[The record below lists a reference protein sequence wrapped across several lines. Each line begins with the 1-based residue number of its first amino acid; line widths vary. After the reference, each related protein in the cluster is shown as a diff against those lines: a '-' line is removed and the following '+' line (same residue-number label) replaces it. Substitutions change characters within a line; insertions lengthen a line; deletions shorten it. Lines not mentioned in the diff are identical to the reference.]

1 MHASRSLLLPP
12 LALAALVMVMA
23 APAHAGDLVQ
33 ATLLA
38 EPAAIGPGVPF
49 TAAVRLQVP
58 PGWHVYFKNPGDSG
72 LAPKLRWEL
81 GSALTAGPIQWP
93 TPQRYAQ
100 GPLTDFVYEGDVW
113 LLVELT
119 AAKSLAPGPGNSAR
133 LSVDA
138 EWLVCQETCIPEK
151 AALQKSVPVAA
162 AGAKVKPGPDAP
174 AFAAARERLPRQ
186 VGWSASVGP
195 LLVTNAQGAAVRA
208 VELRVTTGALPL
220 PGGEAFFYPDKEGVI
235 VPSAPQAFTPTA
247 DGFTLT
253 LLLDKRL
260 PASPQHLSGVV
271 VLRGQAEA
279 DEVSAL
285 LSTAPVEAQSAEAPV
300 PAWLAVVFAFLGGL
314 LLNLMPCV
322 LPVLGF
328 KVLGFVRQA
337 QGDARL
343 ARTHGLVFAAGVL
356 ASFWLLALALFAL
369 NSSGAQLG
377 WGFQLQSPAVVT
389 LLAFLFFGLGLSFL
403 GFADLGVMGGVLQG
417 AAGSAHQSLRR
428 YSDGLA
434 GSFGSGIL
442 ATAVA
447 TPCTAPFM
455 GTALGAALV
464 LPRPVG
470 FAIFTALGVGMAL
483 PYVVLSSWPALLRSV
498 PRPGA
503 WMVVLQQ
510 ALAFPLFATVVWL
523 LSVLSVQTGQDRLL
537 LALCGLTTIGFSLWL
552 LRVTGG
558 PEAPAL
564 RRRAGMLASGAL
576 LLLAVL
582 VNSGGSRGPES
593 PRPGDR
599 EPGVVAWVDWSEER
613 LASLRGEGRTVFVDF
628 TAAWCLTCQV
638 NERVVFSSPQV
649 RERFA
654 RLGVVPM
661 RADWTRSDPAITRA
675 LAAFGRSGVPLNVLQ
690 GPGSQEVLPSVLTPA
705 AVLEALDRV
714 R

>member
-1 MHASRSLLLPP
+1 MLARRTPVAVC
-12 LALAALVMVMA
+12 ALAAALLSTT
-23 APAHAGDLVQ
+23 AHAGDLVQ
-33 ATLLA
+33 ASLLA
-38 EPAAIGPGVPF
+38 EPAAIAPGAPF

-58 PGWHVYFKNPGDSG
+58 PGWHVYFRNPGDSG

-81 GSALTAGPIQWP
+81 GSALAAGPIQWP
-93 TPQRYAQ
+93 TPKRHAQ
-100 GPLTDFVYEGDVW
+100 GPLTDFAYEGDVW

-119 AAKSLAPGPGNSAR
+119 AASSLAPGPGNHAR

-138 EWLVCQETCIPEK
+138 EWLVCQEICIPEK

-162 AGAKVKPGPDAP
+162 AGAPVKPGPDAP
-174 AFAAARERLPRQ
+174 GFAAARQRLPRQ
-186 VGWSASVGP
+186 VGWSAAVGP
-195 LLVTNAQGAAVRA
+195 LLGTSVEGASGGAF
-208 VELRVTTGALPL
+208 ELRVTTGALPL
-220 PGGEAFFYPDKEGVI
+220 PGGEAFFFPDDEGVI
-235 VPSAPQAFTPTA
+235 EPSAPQAFTPTA
-247 DGFTLT
+247 DGFTLA
-253 LLLDKRL
+253 LLLDKRRTA
-260 PASPQHLSGVV
+260 PPQHLSGIVV
-271 VLRGQAEA
+271 VRGQAEA

-285 LSTAPVEAQSAEAPV
+285 LSTAPVAAQRTEAPV
-300 PAWLAVVFAFLGGL
+300 AAWLAVVFALLGGL

-337 QGDARL
+337 QGDPGRAR
-343 ARTHGLVFAAGVL
+343 AHGLAFAAGVM
-356 ASFWLLALALFAL
+356 ASFWVLALALFAL

-403 GFADLGVMGGVLQG
+403 GWADLGGVGGALQE
-417 AAGSAHQSLRR
+417 AAGSAHSSLRR

-434 GSFGSGIL
+434 GSFGSGVL

-447 TPCTAPFM
+447 TPCTTPFM

-483 PYVVLSSWPALLRSV
+483 PYLVLASWPALLRRV
-498 PRPGA
+498 PRPGP

-510 ALAFPLFATVVWL
+510 GLAFPLFATVVWL
-523 LSVLSVQTGQDRLL
+523 LSVLSVQTGQDRVL
-537 LALCGLTTIGFSLWL
+537 LALGGLTTIGFCLWL
-552 LRVTGG
+552 LRVTTG
-558 PEAPAL
+558 PGASAL
-564 RRRAGMLASGAL
+564 RRRAGVAVSGAL
-576 LLLAVL
+576 LLVAVL
-582 VNSGGSRGPES
+582 VNSGGSRGPET
-593 PRPGDR
+593 PRAGDR
-599 EPGVVAWVDWSEER
+599 EPGAVAWVDWSEER

-675 LAAFGRSGVPLNVLQ
+675 LAAFGRSGVPLNVLH
-690 GPGSQEVLPSVLTPA
+690 GPAGQEVLPSVLTPA
-705 AVLEALDRV
+705 AVLEAVERV
-714 R
+714 GAR

>member
-1 MHASRSLLLPP
+1 VLVRRTAVALC
-12 LALAALVMVMA
+12 ALAAALTA
-23 APAHAGDLVQ
+23 TPARAGDLVQ
-33 ATLLA
+33 ASLLA
-38 EPAAIGPGVPF
+38 EPAAIAPGATF

-93 TPQRYAQ
+93 TPRRYSQ
-100 GPLTDFVYEGDVW
+100 GPLTDFAYEGDVW

-119 AAKSLAPGPGNSAR
+119 AAKGLAPGPGDAAR

-151 AALQKSVPVAA
+151 AALQKSVPVVASAA
-162 AGAKVKPGPDAP
+162 LVKPGPDAP

-186 VGWSASVGP
+186 VGWSASVGS
-195 LLVTNAQGAAVRA
+195 LVGTKVEGASDRA

-220 PGGEAFFYPDKEGVI
+220 PGGEAFFYPDDEGVI
-235 VPSAPQAFTPTA
+235 APSAPQVFTPTA
-247 DGFTLT
+247 DGFVLA
-253 LLLDKRL
+253 LVLDKKLRA
-260 PASPQHLSGVV
+260 PPERLSGIVV
-271 VLRGQAEA
+271 VRGQTEA

-285 LSTAPVEAQSAEAPV
+285 LSTAPAAALRTEAPV
-300 PAWLAVVFAFLGGL
+300 AAWLAVVFAFLGGL

-337 QGDARL
+337 QGDAGL
-343 ARTHGLVFAAGVL
+343 ARTHGLVFAAGVVV
-356 ASFWLLALALFAL
+356 SFWVLALALFAL

-389 LLAFLFFGLGLSFL
+389 LLSFLFFGLGLSFL
-403 GFADLGVMGGVLQG
+403 GFTDLNGFGGVLQE
-417 AAGSAHQSLRR
+417 AAGAAHQSLRR

-434 GSFGSGIL
+434 GSFGSGVL

-464 LPRPVG
+464 LPRPIG

-483 PYVVLSSWPALLRSV
+483 PYVVLASWPALLRSV
-498 PRPGA
+498 PRPGP

-523 LSVLSVQTGQDRLL
+523 LSVLSVQTGQDRVL
-537 LALCGLTTIGFSLWL
+537 LALAGLTTLGFCLWL

-564 RRRAGMLASGAL
+564 RRRAGMVVSAAL
-576 LLLAVL
+576 LLIAVL
-582 VNSGGSRGPES
+582 VNSGGSRGPEA
-593 PRPGDR
+593 PRAGDR
-599 EPGVVAWVDWSEER
+599 EPGAVAWVDWSEER

-638 NERVVFSSPQV
+638 NERVVFSSPLV

-675 LAAFGRSGVPLNVLQ
+675 LAAFGRSGVPLNVLH
-690 GPGSQEVLPSVLTPA
+690 GPGGQQVLPSVLTPA
-705 AVLEALDRV
+705 AVLEALERV